1 MASIVV
7 AQPGTATWSGRGRA
21 AVRRLRLP
29 RPSLWLSY
37 GLSLALVAIALAAP
51 LLAPH
56 SATEGRLLYQFQS
69 PSWSH
74 IFGTDE
80 VGRDILSRVIFGFRY
95 SLLIA
100 LLVEAL
106 SLPVGIVLGV

>member
-1 MASIVV
+1 MASIVI
-7 AQPGTATWSGRGRA
+7 AQHGTPSLSGRGRA
-21 AVRRLRLP
+21 AVGRIRIP

-37 GLSLALVAIALAAP
+37 GLSLALIGVALAAP
-51 LLAPH
+51 LIAPH

-80 VGRDILSRVIFGFRY
+80 VGRDILSRVIYGFRY

-100 LLVEAL
+100 LLVEAF
-106 SLPVGIVLGV
+106 SVPVGIVLG